1 MHALTESV
9 WEVITWKS
17 KTPYDAAS
25 DQYTRIFMPKLF
37 IISSLVMGFS
47 YFNDKL
53 NCMVSS
59 RLNGLKEFVQET
71 CWIQGFYIYH
81 EMHTKLNES
90 SYYGIPEYSG
100 YDGITKAGQLCS
112 MIDRAGGMN
121 KACTEMTK
129 RFFLH
134 YQWLPFFVC
143 SMAILYFFPYLVF
156 KAGNSDMIS
165 LVEIV
170 ASGSMKDMDK
180 VVNNYFNYKINS
192 KVKMRLIVWFNFFV
206 KVLFLCQNE
215 KQDCKGD
222 YSSSFLIANHMN

>member
-1 MHALTESV
+1 MKVTLRKSDFEHLFSHKMHALTESV

-17 KTPYDAAS
+17 KTPYDSVS

-100 YDGITKAGQLCS
+100 YDGITKTG
-112 MIDRAGGMN
+112 IFPD
-121 KACTEMTK
+121 EMYYRGK
-129 RFFLH
+129 N
-134 YQWLPFFVC
+134 
-143 SMAILYFFPYLVF
+143 I
-156 KAGNSDMIS
+156 
-165 LVEIV
+165 
-170 ASGSMKDMDK
+170 
-180 VVNNYFNYKINS
+180 
-192 KVKMRLIVWFNFFV
+192 
-206 KVLFLCQNE
+206 QNQ
-215 KQDCKGD
+215 K
-222 YSSSFLIANHMN
+222 L